1 MNRSIKSVIDSAKDN
16 SSIDMSYIG
25 LDVWVAHI
33 ETNDIFENLKLI
45 NFPPNI
51 TELKFGYNLSNS
63 IVSPIIL
70 PPYVNTYTGPI
81 LDDMNFPD
89 SLRTISIS
97 ETKNSICFSKIEIP
111 SGVTDITVVSIY
123 NLSNVDELKL
133 PLGLEYFRIDG
144 PFNSSIDRLNLEN
157 LQNLKKI
164 TLPDSFIQPFN
175 ITTKPNLI
183 IEKID
188 DLSEFP
194 IEFKENTHME
204 TKNTV
209 INSTP
214 IVNAAIRKY
223 IPILNHLKIKL
234 DENIPSI
241 SHIWSNIIMEGLVN
255 IETISVDSVLST
267 NVFQSIHLVFDRS
280 YVLNRKVCRHLFINN
295 VNFDEKMTNSYL
307 NLSRSLKRIGDMN
320 IIIHHNNNVSLHGIA
335 KRMAS
340 ILNMNHYFD
349 GVYSS
354 LFGSIQSMIYIN
366 KNTLIII
373 RGQVHKQFKVP
384 IKDNEENS
392 VVPLPSS
399 SSSLVVPME
408 DIVGNPPPVK
418 DIILISWSKCVFCK
432 KQEEII
438 NSLKYELNSS
448 LFDEKVTIE
457 IVDDPNKV
465 SDKRV
470 TSFPSWVV
478 NGSIQAGVKDK
489 EEISKLLNQSFHNN
503 STTLT

>member
-25 LDVWVAHI
+25 RDVWVAHI
-33 ETNDIFENLKLI
+33 ETNDIFENLKLT

-63 IVSPIIL
+63 IVSPITL
-70 PPYVNTYTGPI
+70 PPYVNTYTGPV
-81 LDDMNFPD
+81 LNDMIFPD
-89 SLRTISIS
+89 SLRTVSIS
-97 ETKNSICFSKIEIP
+97 ETKNSICFSKIGIP
-111 SGVTDITVVSIY
+111 SGVTDITVVTIDK
-123 NLSNVDELKL
+123 LSNVDELKL

-175 ITTKPNLI
+175 ITKHNLI
-183 IEKID
+183 IEKSD

-194 IEFKENTHME
+194 IEFKENIFGME

-209 INSTP
+209 INSTHT
-214 IVNAAIRKY
+214 VNDAIRKY
-223 IPILNHLKIKL
+223 IPSLNHLKIKL
-234 DENIPSI
+234 DEDIPSI
-241 SHIWSNIIMEGLVN
+241 SHIWSNILMEGLVN
-255 IETISVDSVLST
+255 VKTISVDSILST

-280 YVLNRKVCRHLFINN
+280 YVLNRTVCKNLFINN
-295 VNFDEKMTNSYL
+295 VNFDENMTNSYL

-320 IIIHHNNNVSLHGIA
+320 IIIHHTNNVSLHGIA

-340 ILNMNHYFD
+340 VLNMNHYVD

-354 LFGSIQSMIYIN
+354 LFGSIQSMIYVN
-366 KNTLIII
+366 KNTLIIN
-373 RGQVHKQFKVP
+373 RGQIHKQFKAP
-384 IKDNEENS
+384 IDKDNEDNN
-392 VVPLPSS
+392 VVPVPSS

-408 DIVGNPPPVK
+408 DIVGNPPPIK

-438 NSLKYELNSS
+438 DSLKSELNNS

-457 IVDDPNKV
+457 TVDDPSKV

-489 EEISKLLNQSFHNN
+489 EEINKLIKQDAP
-503 STTLT
+503 